1 MGAILSSWGRSF
13 AEPTEGTGRTEIKST
28 SAGNKA
34 TEMSLCQQQLGNG
47 RIKQER
53 CVQGLLFCF
62 SHCLLLALKAFSSIV
77 PLLVELLRSG
87 FGAMSPERGRVEFLN
102 SWD

>member
-1 MGAILSSWGRSF
+1 MEISS
-13 AEPTEGTGRTEIKST
+13 
-28 SAGNKA
+28 
-34 TEMSLCQQQLGNG
+34 CQQQLGNG

-62 SHCLLLALKAFSSIV
+62 THCLLLALKPLSSIV
-77 PLLVELLRSG
+77 LSPVEPLSSG
-87 FGAMSPERGRVEFLN
+87 FCAMSPERGRVELLN

>member
-1 MGAILSSWGRSF
+1 MAGSSRNVVF
-13 AEPTEGTGRTEIKST
+13 RVFY
-28 SAGNKA
+28 SA
-34 TEMSLCQQQLGNG
+34 
-47 RIKQER
+47 
-53 CVQGLLFCF
+53 F

-77 PLLVELLRSG
+77 PSLVELLRSG

>member
-1 MGAILSSWGRSF
+1 MFRVF
-13 AEPTEGTGRTEIKST
+13 Y
-28 SAGNKA
+28 SA
-34 TEMSLCQQQLGNG
+34 
-47 RIKQER
+47 
-53 CVQGLLFCF
+53 F